1 MRRKAARKILA
12 QIKGCAY
19 PPHATAAYQLRSAAQ
34 QPTYSCTTAPHN
46 YTTARRS
53 RAPTSSRRR
62 ELRPANRARVK
73 ISFAKFWPNFDRI
86 GIRTKF
92 QPDVRQMETA
102 ASGLKVLRKLRAAH
116 TRRTQPPHIN
126 CAQPHNSRRIVAQ
139 PPHTTTRQHTA
150 RGQRAKRKFFRAG
163 LPAAGDLPN
172 IPPA

>member
-1 MRRKAARKILA
+1 MRRKAARKTLA

-19 PPHATAAYQLRSAAQ
+19 PLHATAAYQLHSAAQ
-34 QPTYSCTTAPHN
+34 QPTHSCTTAPHN

-53 RAPTSSRRR
+53 QAPTSSRERERR
-62 ELRPANRARVK
+62 SIGRARVK

-102 ASGLKVLRKLRAAH
+102 ASGLKFLRKLRAAH

-126 CAQPHNSRRIVAQ
+126 CAQPHNTRRIVAQ
-139 PPHTTTRQHTA
+139 PPHTTTQQRAA
-150 RGQRAKRKFFRAG
+150 RRRRAKRKFFRAG
-163 LPAAGDLPN
+163 LPAAGDSPN